1 MVECLLRSAAAGGL
15 EFGGAFWLRGKNEDF
30 SLAVHCFIHKIT
42 NTHWAWFARSVVL
55 RFYTRSVQASGFE
68 FIVDSRSVGETLVF
82 LVRHQQLNFWTCVV
96 VCLYLLVEFR
106 DFYSL
111 YRLCV
116 LHTLTLQQV
125 ISVVEEI
132 CTNRTNIK
140 YYWINS
146 TTQLY
151 IRSQHS
157 IPLLISDYSLDST
170 CVINTISPSHSSF
183 CLFKSLKSVK
193 ISSATVTRYENVHQ
207 VFGSRKDTNSCFHS
221 TATYSPTINNEWV
234 LCSISTF
241 DWKSKPFI

>member
-1 MVECLLRSAAAGGL
+1 MSLVRSKRSFTFLHTLGSSFGFRVYRRFSQCRRNAGFSGSASTAQLLNVCCCMFVFVS
-15 EFGGAFWLRGKNEDF
+15 W
-30 SLAVHCFIHKIT
+30 V
-42 NTHWAWFARSVVL
+42 
-55 RFYTRSVQASGFE
+55 SGFL
-68 FIVDSRSVGETLVF
+68 FTLSF
-82 LVRHQQLNFWTCVV
+82 
-96 VCLYLLVEFR
+96 VCI
-106 DFYSL
+106 
-111 YRLCV
+111 
-116 LHTLTLQQV
+116 TLTLQQV